1 MLQNC
6 PNLTIVNF
14 YGCFLIE
21 GEKTSNELSPA
32 LLSHQSAVRTFAEC
46 QSALSYGIFLTSL
59 SCFEGTLPGIIVKL
73 ISEGKAVLYGCTGP
87 FYLPS
92 DLTSIKDIEK
102 IDLSSLD
109 ARLQGANEI

>member
-1 MLQNC
+1 MLKSC
-6 PNLTIVNF
+6 PNLTDVDF
-14 YGCFLIE
+14 QWC
-21 GEKTSNELSPA
+21 EK
-32 LLSHQSAVRTFAEC
+32 
-46 QSALSYGIFLTSL
+46 I
-59 SCFEGTLPGIIVKL
+59 EGTLPGIIVKL